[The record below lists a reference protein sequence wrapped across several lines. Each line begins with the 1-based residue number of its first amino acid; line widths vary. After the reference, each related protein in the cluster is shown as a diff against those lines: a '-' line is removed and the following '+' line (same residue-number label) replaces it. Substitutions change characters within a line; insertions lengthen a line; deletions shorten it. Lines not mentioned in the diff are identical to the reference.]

1 MAIRTRRLDNSILG
15 YPAPLPLR
23 QLPTDRNVHNAY
35 QFVRKTLT
43 TLNTESRSYL
53 ASVVAKDIVQIYDR
67 AGIPS
72 IAETSIRNKIIRML
86 KKTDTFL
93 KTPLENEQQLNF

>member
-1 MAIRTRRLDNSILG
+1 MAILTRRLYNSILG

-23 QLPTDRNVHNAY
+23 QLSTHRNVHYAY

-53 ASVVAKDIVQIYDR
+53 ASVVAKDIVQIYYR
-67 AGIPS
+67 ASIPS
-72 IAETSIRNKIIRML
+72 IA
-86 KKTDTFL
+86 
-93 KTPLENEQQLNF
+93 